1 MDVTYKSII
10 LQRNIF
16 FFTKNFHWQKK
27 NTFAISTLVCMNYQF
42 TIIVPVYNE
51 EDNLF
56 RVEKEL
62 LAYTKIATKATK
74 ILFVN
79 DGSKDK
85 SQELIETICNRNP
98 EFSFISF
105 KENRGLSAAIK
116 AGFDYTETELVGY
129 IDSDLQTSPE
139 DFNLLLEHIGPYDLV
154 TGVRENRKD
163 SFVKNMSSTIANG
176 IRRSFT
182 HDGMDDTGC
191 PLKVIKTEYAKRIP
205 MFKGLHRFLPAMIL
219 LQDGKIIQ
227 IPVQH
232 FPRIA
237 GQANFGVW
245 NRLVGPL
252 MDCFAYLWM
261 KKKYINY
268 KVAKQS

>member
-1 MDVTYKSII
+1 MSYE
-10 LQRNIF
+10 
-16 FFTKNFHWQKK
+16 
-27 NTFAISTLVCMNYQF
+27 F

-51 EDNLF
+51 EDNLD
-56 RVEKEL
+56 RVEKEFL
-62 LAYTKIATKATK
+62 DYIKIASKKTK

-79 DGSKDK
+79 DGSKDQ
-85 SQELIETICNRNP
+85 SQVIIERICSNNND
-98 EFSFISF
+98 FDFISF
-105 KENRGLSAAIK
+105 KENRGLSAAIT
-116 AGFDYTETELVGY
+116 AGFQNTETELVGY
-129 IDSDLQTSPE
+129 IDSDLQTDPK
-139 DFNLLLEHIGPYDLV
+139 DFNLLLEHIVEFDLV
-154 TGVRENRKD
+154 TGVRANRKD

-191 PLKVIKTEYAKRIP
+191 PLKVIKTDFAKKIP

-219 LQDGKIIQ
+219 LQEGKIKQ
-227 IPVQH
+227 IPVKH

-237 GQANFGVW
+237 GEAKFGVW
-245 NRLVGPL
+245 NRLLGPL

-268 KVAKQS
+268 EIEKKG

>member
-1 MDVTYKSII
+1 M
-10 LQRNIF
+10 Q
-16 FFTKNFHWQKK
+16 
-27 NTFAISTLVCMNYQF
+27 YQF

-51 EDNLF
+51 EDNLL
-56 RVEKEL
+56 RVEEEL
-62 LAYTKIATKATK
+62 LKYSKIATKTTK

-85 SQELIETICNRNP
+85 SQDIIETICERNNA
-98 EFSFISF
+98 FTYISF

-116 AGFDYTETELVGY
+116 AGFDAADTELVGY
-129 IDSDLQTSPE
+129 IDSDLQTAPE
-139 DFNLLLEHIGPYDLV
+139 DFNLLLKDIGKYDLV
-154 TGVRENRKD
+154 TGVRANRKD
-163 SFVKNMSSTIANG
+163 SFVKNMSSKIANG
-176 IRRSFT
+176 IRRAFT

-191 PLKVIKTEYAKRIP
+191 PLKVIKTDYAKRIP

-219 LQDGKIIQ
+219 LQNGNIKQ
-227 IPVQH
+227 VPVQH

-237 GQANFGVW
+237 GQAKFGLW
-245 NRLVGPL
+245 NRLLGPL

-268 KVAKQS
+268 DIAKKG

>member
-1 MDVTYKSII
+1 M
-10 LQRNIF
+10 Q
-16 FFTKNFHWQKK
+16 KN
-27 NTFAISTLVCMNYQF
+27 NTFAGRFCPMEPYQF

-51 EDNLF
+51 EDNLN
-56 RVEKEL
+56 RVESEL
-62 LAYTKIATKATK
+62 LAFTKIASKKTA

-85 SQELIETICNRNP
+85 SQDIIERICQRNDA
-98 EFSFISF
+98 FNYINF

-116 AGFDYTETELVGY
+116 AGFDHVETPLLGY
-129 IDSDLQTSPE
+129 IDSDLQTAPE
-139 DFNLLLEHIGPYDLV
+139 DFNLLLEKIGEYDLV
-154 TGVRENRKD
+154 TGVRADRKD
-163 SFVKNMSSTIANG
+163 SFVKNMSSKIANG

-219 LQDGKIIQ
+219 LQNGKILQ
-227 IPVQH
+227 VPVQH
-232 FPRIA
+232 FPRMA
-237 GQANFGVW
+237 GTAKFGVW
-245 NRLVGPL
+245 NRLIGPL

-268 KVAKQS
+268 EIKSKG

>member
-1 MDVTYKSII
+1 MS
-10 LQRNIF
+10 
-16 FFTKNFHWQKK
+16 
-27 NTFAISTLVCMNYQF
+27 YQF

-51 EDNLF
+51 EDNLI
-56 RVEKEL
+56 RVETEL
-62 LAYTKIATKATK
+62 LAYTKIASKITK

-85 SQELIETICNRNP
+85 SQALIETICSRNP
-98 EFSFISF
+98 EFTYISF
-105 KENRGLSAAIK
+105 EANRGLSAAIK
-116 AGFDYTETELVGY
+116 AGFDYTDTELVGY
-129 IDSDLQTSPE
+129 IDSDLQTAPS
-139 DFNLLLEHIGPYDLV
+139 DFNLLLEHIESFDLV
-154 TGVRENRKD
+154 TGVRSNRKD
-163 SFVKNMSSTIANG
+163 SFVKNMSSKIANG

-219 LQDGKIIQ
+219 LQNGKVTQ

-237 GQANFGVW
+237 GQAKFGLW
-245 NRLVGPL
+245 NRLLGPL

-268 KVAKQS
+268 TIAKQSK

>member
-1 MDVTYKSII
+1 MG
-10 LQRNIF
+10 
-16 FFTKNFHWQKK
+16 
-27 NTFAISTLVCMNYQF
+27 YQF

-51 EDNLF
+51 EDNLL
-56 RVEKEL
+56 RVEEEL
-62 LAYTKIATKATK
+62 LKYTKIATKKTK

-85 SQELIETICNRNP
+85 SQELIEDICGRNP
-98 EFSFISF
+98 EFTFISF

-116 AGFDYTETELVGY
+116 AGFDAVDTELVGY
-129 IDSDLQTSPE
+129 IDSDLQTAPE
-139 DFNLLLEHIGPYDLV
+139 DFNLLLEEIENYHLV
-154 TGVRENRKD
+154 TGVRANRKD
-163 SFVKNMSSTIANG
+163 SFVKNMSSKIANG

-191 PLKVIKTEYAKRIP
+191 PLKVIKSDYAKRIP

-219 LQDGKIIQ
+219 LQDGKIKQ

-237 GQANFGVW
+237 GEAKYGLW
-245 NRLVGPL
+245 NRLLGPL

-268 KVAKQS
+268 EVAKKG

>member
-1 MDVTYKSII
+1 
-10 LQRNIF
+10 
-16 FFTKNFHWQKK
+16 
-27 NTFAISTLVCMNYQF
+27 MNQF

-51 EDNLF
+51 QDNLS
-56 RVEKEL
+56 RVEQEL
-62 LAYTKIATKATK
+62 LNYIQIASKKTS

-79 DGSKDK
+79 DGSKDE
-85 SQELIETICNRNP
+85 SQTMIEDICARNAT
-98 EFSFISF
+98 FSFISF

-116 AGFDYTETELVGY
+116 AGFDAVETQYVGY
-129 IDSDLQTSPE
+129 IDSDLQTAPS
-139 DFNLLLEHIGPYDLV
+139 DFNILLEKIGAYDLV
-154 TGVRENRKD
+154 TGVRANRKD
-163 SFVKNMSSTIANG
+163 SFVKNISSKIANG

-191 PLKVIKTEYAKRIP
+191 PLKVIKTDFAKRIP

-219 LQDGKIIQ
+219 LQNGTVLQ
-227 IPVQH
+227 VPVQH
-232 FPRIA
+232 FPRLA
-237 GQANFGVW
+237 GEAKFGVW

-268 KVAKQS
+268 EVAKKG

>member
-1 MDVTYKSII
+1 
-10 LQRNIF
+10 
-16 FFTKNFHWQKK
+16 
-27 NTFAISTLVCMNYQF
+27 MNQF

-51 EDNLF
+51 QDNLS
-56 RVEKEL
+56 RVEQEL
-62 LAYTKIATKATK
+62 LNYIQIASKKTS

-79 DGSKDK
+79 DGSKDD
-85 SQELIETICNRNP
+85 SQTMIEDICARNAT
-98 EFSFISF
+98 FSFISF

-116 AGFDYTETELVGY
+116 AGFDAVETQYVGY
-129 IDSDLQTSPE
+129 IDSDLQTAPS
-139 DFNLLLEHIGPYDLV
+139 DFNILLEKIGAYDLV
-154 TGVRENRKD
+154 TGVRANRKD
-163 SFVKNMSSTIANG
+163 SFVKNISSKIANG

-191 PLKVIKTEYAKRIP
+191 PLKVIKTDFAKRIP

-219 LQDGKIIQ
+219 LQNGTVLQ
-227 IPVQH
+227 VPVQH
-232 FPRIA
+232 FPRLA
-237 GQANFGVW
+237 GEAKFGVW

-268 KVAKQS
+268 EVAKKG